1 MKKLYVVH
9 CVDAEGSLYES
20 LSATFERL
28 RKIGIYGLSET
39 EETIHKLQR
48 QGLDLGGREA
58 EIASFLAPHRLNYM
72 DNWNKLE
79 KMIRKVTS
87 QKFRSKYLDSLRQ
100 PYKFSWFIMD
110 FVGFKTN
117 PRRRPEGFHVMWDWY
132 NGLLKNQT
140 FGDGFFWHFHT
151 VPATREGTEYNPCW
165 TNNDYHEQVL
175 CRRIIERDWFPS
187 VFRSGASIEGLD
199 LSFWLEMFIPFDF
212 SNSSVPVRFNEER
225 IHGDWRNAPTDWSG
239 YHPNFYDYRIPGTMR
254 RSIFRCL
261 EIDNGRHRLNK
272 NDVIGAF
279 EQANKGNPAV
289 LAFSNHDRRDMEPEI
304 DYMHNLLTACSQN
317 YPEVE
322 WSYQNALDAVRLT
335 KRLNTCHGNNLY
347 LSKKKG
353 LLWISSEVPT
363 FCLLPFVAVKD
374 KSGIFYRDNP
384 MQESANRKWVYK
396 IRHPEKA
403 EIIGVAV
410 TYPDGSVEIK
420 KVSIQV

>member
-9 CVDAEGSLYES
+9 CVDAEGLLYES

-28 RKIGIYGLSET
+28 HKIGIYGLPESEK
-39 EETIHKLQR
+39 TIYKLQR
-48 QGLDLGGREA
+48 QELDLGGREA
-58 EIASFLAPHRLNYM
+58 EIASFLAPYRLKYM

-79 KMIRKVTS
+79 KMISKVTS

-117 PRRRPEGFHVMWDWY
+117 PRHRPEGFHVMWDWY
-132 NGLLKNQT
+132 KDRLKGQT
-140 FGDGFFWHFHT
+140 CGDGFYWHFHT
-151 VPATREGTEYNPCW
+151 VPATGEGTEYNPCW
-165 TNNDYHEQVL
+165 TNNDYHERVL

-212 SNSSVPVRFNEER
+212 SNSSVFFRFDEER
-225 IHGDWRNAPTDWSG
+225 IDGDWRNAPTDWSG
-239 YHPNFYDYRIPGTMR
+239 YHPDFYDYRVPGTMR
-254 RSIFRCL
+254 RIIYRCL

-272 NDVIGAF
+272 NDIIGAF
-279 EQANKGNPAV
+279 EQANRGKPAI

-304 DYMHNLLTACSQN
+304 DHMHNLLIDCSLK
-317 YPEVE
+317 YPDVE
-322 WSYQNALDAVRLT
+322 WSYQNALDAVRLAQ
-335 KRLNTCHGNNLY
+335 RLNTCYKKSINL
-347 LSKKKG
+347 SIKND
-353 LLWISSEVPT
+353 LLWINSTAST
-363 FCLLPFVAVKD
+363 FCLMPFIAVKD
-374 KSGIFYRDNP
+374 KSGKFYRDNP
-384 MQESANRKWVYK
+384 MQESANRKWIYK
-396 IRHPEKA
+396 IRRPEKT

-410 TYPDGSVEIK
+410 TYPDGSVKIK